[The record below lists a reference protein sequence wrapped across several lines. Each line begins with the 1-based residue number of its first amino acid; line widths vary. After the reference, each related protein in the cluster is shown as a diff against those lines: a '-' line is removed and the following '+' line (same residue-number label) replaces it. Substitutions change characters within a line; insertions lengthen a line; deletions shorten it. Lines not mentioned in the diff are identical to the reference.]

1 MQRLSRTGL
10 SARCICSRR
19 QDRRY
24 DGTFDTLVH
33 EYADVFRNELPGL
46 PPDRDIEHVIDTG
59 DAQPI
64 NRHPFKMSP
73 LELDELRRQLAELQT
88 LGLIEPS
95 NSPWGAPVL
104 FVHQE
109 RWFNETLYRLS
120 RSQCSDTSQCPSL
133 TTN

>member
-1 MQRLSRTGL
+1 MDIAGNLPADRGNTTFTLAAEDADGLLSDVTVDTAGKL
-10 SARCICSRR
+10 SYKVKQISA
-19 QDRRY
+19 DKADKY
-24 DGTFDTLVH
+24 DGTFDSLVH
-33 EYADVFRNELPGL
+33 EYADVFKNELPGL

-95 NSPWGAPVL
+95 NS
-104 FVHQE
+104 
-109 RWFNETLYRLS
+109 
-120 RSQCSDTSQCPSL
+120 
-133 TTN
+133 